1 MLQAHKVVAPRSPQS
16 SSSSESE
23 APKTEEALTN
33 LGRMELL
40 MAQHGICPFADI
52 VATRR
57 TFTVPMR
64 SGQQAGSDCYGTAPA
79 PTGGGGAGGSGG
91 GGAGLGT
98 AEAPRTQTLTVDL
111 DTCDGLDFSVGEV
124 EVQLVAGDAADG
136 AAADT
141 ADAAD
146 AAEALIDAFMEQHG
160 LTGRGPVPVSK
171 VEVWLGR
178 NDPARLKVL
187 VKAGV
192 CRPPAES
199 RQ

>member
-1 MLQAHKVVAPRSPQS
+1 
-16 SSSSESE
+16 
-23 APKTEEALTN
+23 
-33 LGRMELL
+33 

-79 PTGGGGAGGSGG
+79 PAGGGGGEGG
-91 GGAGLGT
+91 GGT

-160 LTGRGPVPVSK
+160 LTGRGPVPVSQ